1 MTPPDA
7 PRPRL
12 SRSAVVAFVLGLA
25 SPFAWALAGIPALVL
40 GLSALRGVH
49 RSDGGLRG
57 RRLAIAGMVL
67 GGLGVALTIAAFFV
81 VVVYELQVR
90 AARGVCLNNLR
101 QIGLAA
107 RDYADERGE
116 FPPAVLPYADLPPER
131 SLSWLV
137 ALPPYSGE
145 KGAAGRLVAIYD
157 RLDQRRGWE
166 DEANAFAATMDVRLF
181 RCPGDPRDPR
191 LTPGLTNYVGIAG
204 EGVDAAWLPAS
215 DPRTGVFGY
224 FRQARLADFTAG
236 TSRTLFAAESGHEN
250 GPWTAGG
257 PPTVRGVD
265 PADSPPIGPG
275 RPFGGMHPNGLNV
288 LWSDASADF
297 RGASM
302 SAKVF
307 ADSSRIPRSGEEA
320 AAPEP

>member
-1 MTPPDA
+1 
-7 PRPRL
+7 
-12 SRSAVVAFVLGLA
+12 VVAFVFGLA
-25 SPFAWALAGIPALVL
+25 SPFAWALAGIPALIL
-40 GLSALRGVH
+40 GLSALRAVN

-57 RRLAIAGMVL
+57 RRLAVAGTAL
-67 GGLGVALTIAAFFV
+67 GGLGVALTIVGFFV

-90 AARGVCLNNLR
+90 AGRGVCLNNLR

-107 RDYADERGE
+107 RDYAADRGE

-137 ALPPYSGE
+137 ALSPDLSE
-145 KGAAGRLVAIYD
+145 KGAAERLVAIYD

-166 DEANAFAATMDVRLF
+166 DEVNVFAATTDVRLF

-191 LTPGLTNYVGIAG
+191 LTPGLSNYVGIAG
-204 EGVDAAWLPAS
+204 EGSDAAWLPDS
-215 DPRTGVFGY
+215 DPRSGVFGY
-224 FRQARLADFTAG
+224 FRQARPANFTAG
-236 TSRTLFAAESGHEN
+236 TSRTLFAAETAHEN

-265 PADSPPIGPG
+265 SADSPLIGPG
-275 RPFGGMHPNGLNV
+275 RPFGGMHPKGLNV

-297 RGASM
+297 VGESAS
-302 SAKVF
+302 ARF
-307 ADSSRIPRSGEEA
+307 LADVSRIARSGDET